1 MCAHTPT
8 TQSGSGRIAEETKIG
23 WRTKRPSQQVLRG
36 TSLIVFMLQ
45 TCVQII
51 GTLCSTIRMQLLDT
65 WYLKQPYR
73 KGKIT
78 GYNTLHVAL
87 YTVLYVALYIA
98 VYTALYIAR
107 FTLSMQVIS
116 HLHATKLRCNQREH
130 PSFHIY
136 LEIISFFFD
145 SISIAVLI

>member
-1 MCAHTPT
+1 
-8 TQSGSGRIAEETKIG
+8 
-23 WRTKRPSQQVLRG
+23 
-36 TSLIVFMLQ
+36 
-45 TCVQII
+45 
-51 GTLCSTIRMQLLDT
+51 MQLLDT
-65 WYLKQPYR
+65 WYLKHPYR

-78 GYNTLHVAL
+78 GYDSLHVAM
-87 YTVLYVALYIA
+87 YTVLYVALYIP

-145 SISIAVLI
+145 LISIALLI